1 MIRLN
6 DLGLEE
12 AGLHAGD
19 SVLVKCEDGKLI
31 ITKDRTRAG
40 MLEAEKAFM
49 EGETKKLRKSLFQIR
64 GWRID
69 PLREGCLT

>member
-31 ITKDRTRAG
+31 ITKDRTRA
-40 MLEAEKAFM
+40 EKAFM